1 MALPTGGYS
10 YTPQTANL
18 GASPLSALKPL
29 DVGVSIQFTPMPKYE
44 VPSAQQELVSQG
56 AAKGFQALAE
66 PIIKVFKDKED
77 EKKAKKALEA
87 KYAHE
92 ENIAR
97 IRGVKTA
104 RELQME
110 DLRYQDLQNRVNE
123 RGGNKGEET
132 INYGSF
138 EDETP
143 IGDSDLPTNQ
153 EVDVQN
159 EPSLFN
165 ITDVEN
171 PNLLGQINP
180 TPERVA
186 ALWNTPLA
194 ELTASAGTAGSKQ
207 EQALASM
214 GAGTLTPAGQA
225 MSTDA
230 QPQAPAPAPEEPRF
244 GLMSKFRGLYT
255 PEEAK
260 KMRAEFSG
268 KMTEFSGEGKMEPVP
283 SAVGYQLDK
292 PMRDVAPVR
301 VEKAIP
307 VGQASQATAKP
318 TRKDL
323 SRYIQNW
330 ADPSVAASAVDK
342 IAEIMG
348 SEYAYPEIIDIKD
361 KNGNIIGYR
370 PEIPKRLT
378 RKELAES
385 KASTEP
391 SSKDEKELR
400 QEYLGLTKDYKIIQ
414 SAWRSIRSAGE
425 RKETDPPSPASDMA
439 LIFGFMKLLDPSS
452 TVREGEYATVQN
464 ATGIPG
470 RVANAYNNAIDGLIL
485 NTDQRND
492 FLGQSKKQ
500 YDARLGEY
508 SELKTT
514 YTKLAKRKGFDPEN
528 VVLEFNMPEAVVS
541 DKENLNNQ
549 ATAIV
554 RLLLTLPKGSPE
566 EVKARQDLIVIRE
579 KIVEAQ
585 KAGK

>member
-110 DLRYQDLQNRVNE
+110 DLRYKDLENRVNE

-153 EVDVQN
+153 EADVQN

-194 ELTASAGTAGSKQ
+194 QLTASAGTAGSKQ

-214 GAGTLTPAGQA
+214 GAGTLTPAGQV
-225 MSTDA
+225 MSTDT
-230 QPQAPAPAPEEPRF
+230 QPQATAPAPEEPRF

-307 VGQASQATAKP
+307 VGQASQATEKTA
-318 TRKDL
+318 RKDI
-323 SRYIQNW
+323 SRYVQAW
-330 ADPSVAASAVDK
+330 ADPSVASSAADK
-342 IAEIMG
+342 VAEIMG
-348 SEYAYPEIIDIKD
+348 SEYAYPEITQFKN
-361 KNGNIIGYR
+361 KNGDVGYR
-370 PEIPKRLT
+370 VNIPKRLSG
-378 RKELAES
+378 KELAES
-385 KASTEP
+385 KTSTEP
-391 SSKDEKELR
+391 SFKDEKELR
-400 QEYLGLTKDYKIIQ
+400 QEYLGLTKDYKTIQ

-439 LIFGFMKLLDPSS
+439 LIFGFMKLLDPNS
-452 TVREGEYATVQN
+452 TVREGEYATAQN

-470 RVANAYNNAIDGLIL
+470 RVQNAYNKAIDGVIL
-485 NTDQRND
+485 NIDQRND

-508 SELKTT
+508 KELKTT

-528 VVLEFNMPEAVVS
+528 VVLEFNIPEEVVS
-541 DKENLNNQ
+541 DKENLNNA
-549 ATAIV
+549 ATALA
-554 RLLLTLPKGSPE
+554 RQLPTLPEGSPE
-566 EVKARQDLIVIRE
+566 KTKAKQDLMELRK
-579 KIVEAQ
+579 KIVEANN
-585 KAGK
+585 AGK

>member
-10 YTPQTANL
+10 YSPQTANL

-29 DVGVSIQFTPMPKYE
+29 DVGVSVQFTPMPKYE
-44 VPSAQQELVSQG
+44 VPSAQQELVSMG
-56 AAKGFQALAE
+56 AAKGFQGFAE
-66 PIIKVFKDKED
+66 PIIKAFKDKE
-77 EKKAKKALEA
+77 EERKAGIALTTE
-87 KYAHE
+87 HE
-92 ENIAR
+92 RAVEIAR
-97 IRGVKTA
+97 IKAEKTP
-104 RELQME
+104 EEKEYE
-110 DLRYQDLQNRVNE
+110 DLRIQNLE
-123 RGGNKGEET
+123 KTLDEKGANKGT
-132 INYGSF
+132 DINYGSF

-143 IGDSDLPTNQ
+143 VGNSDLPTN
-153 EVDVQN
+153 EDADVSNQ
-159 EPSLFN
+159 PSLFN
-165 ITDVEN
+165 INEVESSDF
-171 PNLLGQINP
+171 LGQINP
-180 TPERVA
+180 TQERVA

-194 ELTASAGTAGSKQ
+194 ELTASAGTAGAQQ

-214 GAGTLTPAGQA
+214 GAGTLTPAGQV
-225 MSTDA
+225 MSTDT
-230 QPQAPAPAPEEPRF
+230 QPQATAPEEPRF

-268 KMTEFSGEGKMEPVP
+268 KMEEFSGDGKMEPVP
-283 SAVGYQLDK
+283 SAVEYQFDK
-292 PMRDVAPVR
+292 PMRDVAPIR

-330 ADPSVAASAVDK
+330 SDPSVAASAVDK

-370 PEIPKRLT
+370 PEIPKKLT

-385 KASTEP
+385 KTSTEP
-391 SSKDEKELR
+391 SFKDEKELR

-439 LIFGFMKLLDPSS
+439 LIFGFMKLLDPTS
-452 TVREGEYATVQN
+452 TVREGEYATAQN

-470 RVANAYNNAIDGLIL
+470 RVANAYNKAIDGVIL
-485 NTDQRND
+485 NIDQRND
-492 FLGQSKKQ
+492 FLRQSKKQ

-508 SELKTT
+508 KELKTT

-528 VVLEFNMPEAVVS
+528 VVLEFNISEEVVS
-541 DKENLNNQ
+541 DIENLTN
-549 ATAIV
+549 AAIT
-554 RLLLTLPKGSPE
+554 LTRQLAGLPEGSPE
-566 EVKARQDLIVIRE
+566 KAKVKQDLIVIRG
-579 KIVEAQ
+579 KIVEANN
-585 KAGK
+585 AGK

>member
-10 YTPQTANL
+10 FTPQTANL

-29 DVGVSIQFTPMPKYE
+29 DVGVSVSFTPMPKYE
-44 VPSAQQELVSQG
+44 VPSAQQELVSMG
-56 AAKGFQALAE
+56 AAKGFQALTE
-66 PIIKVFKDKED
+66 PVFAAIKEKAD
-77 EKKAKKALEA
+77 EKKAAELLKG

-92 ENIAR
+92 EKIAG
-97 IRGVKTA
+97 IRAAKTA
-104 RELQME
+104 RELLME
-110 DLRYQDLQNRVNE
+110 DLRYKDLENRVNE

-153 EVDVQN
+153 DADVSS

-165 ITDVEN
+165 ITDLEN

-194 ELTASAGTAGSKQ
+194 QLTASAGTAGAQQ

-214 GAGTLTPAGQA
+214 GAGTLTPSGQV

-268 KMTEFSGEGKMEPVP
+268 KMEKFSGEEKMEPVP
-283 SAVGYQLDK
+283 SAVEYQFDK

-330 ADPSVAASAVDK
+330 SDPSVAASAVDK

-370 PEIPKRLT
+370 PEIPKKLT

-385 KASTEP
+385 KTSTEP
-391 SSKDEKELR
+391 SFKDEKELR
-400 QEYLGLTKDYKIIQ
+400 QEYLGLTKDYKTIQ

-439 LIFGFMKLLDPSS
+439 LIFGFMKLLDPNS
-452 TVREGEYATVQN
+452 TVREGEYATAQN

-470 RVANAYNNAIDGLIL
+470 RVQNAYNKAIDGVIL
-485 NTDQRND
+485 NIDQRND

-508 SELKTT
+508 KELKTT

-528 VVLEFNMPEAVVS
+528 VVLEFNIPEEVVS
-541 DKENLNNQ
+541 DKENLNNA
-549 ATAIV
+549 ATALA
-554 RLLLTLPKGSPE
+554 RQLPTLPEGSPE
-566 EVKARQDLIVIRE
+566 KAKAKQDLMELRK
-579 KIVEAQ
+579 KIVEANN
-585 KAGK
+585 AGK

>member
-10 YTPQTANL
+10 YSPQTANL

-29 DVGVSIQFTPMPKYE
+29 DVGVSVQFTPMPKYE
-44 VPSAQQELVSQG
+44 VPSAQQELVSMG
-56 AAKGFQALAE
+56 AAKGFQAFAE
-66 PIIKVFKDKED
+66 PIIKAFKDKE
-77 EKKAKKALEA
+77 EERKAGIALTTE
-87 KYAHE
+87 HE
-92 ENIAR
+92 RAVEIAR
-97 IRGVKTA
+97 IKAAKTA
-104 RELQME
+104 NELKIE
-110 DLRYQDLQNRVNE
+110 SLRIQNLE
-123 RGGNKGEET
+123 KTLDEKGANKGT
-132 INYGSF
+132 DINYGSF

-143 IGDSDLPTNQ
+143 VGNSDLPTN
-153 EVDVQN
+153 EDADVSNQ
-159 EPSLFN
+159 PSLFN
-165 ITDVEN
+165 INEVESSDF
-171 PNLLGQINP
+171 LGQINP
-180 TPERVA
+180 TQERVA

-194 ELTASAGTAGSKQ
+194 ELTASAGTAGAQQ

-214 GAGTLTPAGQA
+214 GAGTLTPAGQV
-225 MSTDA
+225 MSTDT
-230 QPQAPAPAPEEPRF
+230 QPQATAPEEPRF

-268 KMTEFSGEGKMEPVP
+268 KMEEFSGDGKMEPVP
-283 SAVGYQLDK
+283 SAVEYQFDK
-292 PMRDVAPVR
+292 PMRDVAPIR

-330 ADPSVAASAVDK
+330 SDPSVAASAVDK

-370 PEIPKRLT
+370 PEIPKKLT

-385 KASTEP
+385 KTSTEP
-391 SSKDEKELR
+391 SFKDEKELR

-439 LIFGFMKLLDPSS
+439 LIFGFMKLLDPTS
-452 TVREGEYATVQN
+452 TVREGEYATAQN

-470 RVANAYNNAIDGLIL
+470 RVANAYNKAIDGVIL
-485 NTDQRND
+485 NIDQRND
-492 FLGQSKKQ
+492 FLRQSKKQ

-508 SELKTT
+508 KELKTT

-528 VVLEFNMPEAVVS
+528 VVLEFNISEEVVS
-541 DKENLNNQ
+541 DIENLTN
-549 ATAIV
+549 AAIT
-554 RLLLTLPKGSPE
+554 LTRQLAGLPEGSPE
-566 EVKARQDLIVIRE
+566 KAKVKQDLIVIRG
-579 KIVEAQ
+579 KIVEANN
-585 KAGK
+585 AGK

>member
-10 YTPQTANL
+10 FTPQTASL

-44 VPSAQQELVSQG
+44 VPSAQQELVSMG

-66 PIIKVFKDKED
+66 PVFAAIKAKAD
-77 EKKAKKALEA
+77 EKKADTALIA
-87 KYAHE
+87 KYKHE
-92 ENIAR
+92 EKIAG
-97 IRGVKTA
+97 IRAAKTEK
-104 RELQME
+104 ELLME
-110 DLRYQDLQNRVNE
+110 DLRYKDLENRVNE
-123 RGGNKGEET
+123 RGGNKGDET
-132 INYGSF
+132 INSGGF
-138 EDETP
+138 DDETP
-143 IGDSDLPTNQ
+143 IGDSLPTDPEADVSNQ
-153 EVDVQN
+153 
-159 EPSLFN
+159 PSLFN
-165 ITDVEN
+165 INDVESSDF
-171 PNLLGQINP
+171 LGQINP
-180 TPERVA
+180 TPEKVA

-194 ELTASAGTAGSKQ
+194 ELTASAGTAGAQQ

-225 MSTDA
+225 ISTDA
-230 QPQAPAPAPEEPRF
+230 QPQPQAPAPTPEEPRF
-244 GLMSKFRGLYT
+244 GLMAKFRGLYT

-268 KMTEFSGEGKMEPVP
+268 KMTELSGDGKMEPVP
-283 SAVGYQLDK
+283 SGVGYQFDK

-307 VGQASQATAKP
+307 VAQASQPRDISKYVQA
-318 TRKDL
+318 
-323 SRYIQNW
+323 W
-330 ADPSVAASAVDK
+330 ADPSVASSAADK
-342 IAEIMG
+342 VAEIMG
-348 SEYAYPEIIDIKD
+348 SEYAYPEITQF
-361 KNGNIIGYR
+361 KNKSGDVGYR
-370 PEIPKRLT
+370 VNIPKKLT

-385 KASTEP
+385 KTSTEP
-391 SSKDEKELR
+391 SFKDEKELR

-439 LIFGFMKLLDPSS
+439 LIFGFMKLLDPTS
-452 TVREGEYATVQN
+452 TVREGEYATAQN

-470 RVANAYNNAIDGLIL
+470 RVANAYNKAIDGVIL
-485 NTDQRND
+485 NIDQRND

-528 VVLEFNMPEAVVS
+528 VVLEFSMPEAVVS

-549 ATAIV
+549 ATA
-554 RLLLTLPKGSPE
+554 LAKQLATLPKGSPE

-585 KAGK
+585 KVGK

>member
-1 MALPTGGYS
+1 M
-10 YTPQTANL
+10 
-18 GASPLSALKPL
+18 
-29 DVGVSIQFTPMPKYE
+29 
-44 VPSAQQELVSQG
+44 G

-143 IGDSDLPTNQ
+143 IGDSLPTDPEADVSNQ
-153 EVDVQN
+153 
-159 EPSLFN
+159 PSLFN
-165 ITDVEN
+165 INDIESSDF
-171 PNLLGQINP
+171 LGQINP
-180 TPERVA
+180 TPEKVA

-194 ELTASAGTAGSKQ
+194 ELTASAGTAGAQQ

-225 MSTDA
+225 ISTDA

-268 KMTEFSGEGKMEPVP
+268 KMTEFSGEEKMEPVP
-283 SAVGYQLDK
+283 SGVGYQFDK

-370 PEIPKRLT
+370 PEIPKRLSG
-378 RKELAES
+378 KELAES
-385 KASTEP
+385 KTSTEP
-391 SSKDEKELR
+391 SFKDEKELR

-414 SAWRSIRSAGE
+414 SAWRGIRSAGE
-425 RKETDPPSPASDMA
+425 RKETDKPSPASDMA
-439 LIFGFMKLLDPSS
+439 LIFGFMKLLDPTS
-452 TVREGEYATVQN
+452 TVREGEYASAQN
-464 ATGIPG
+464 TTGVPG
-470 RVANAYNNAIDGLIL
+470 RVINAFNNAKDGIIL
-485 NTDQRND
+485 NQDQRQD
-492 FLGQSKKQ
+492 FLNQAKKQ
-500 YDARLGEY
+500 YESRLGEY
-508 SELKTT
+508 SGLKTM

-528 VVLEFNMPEAVVS
+528 VVLEFNIPEEAVS
-541 DKENLNNQ
+541 DEENFSDQ
-549 ATAIV
+549 AASLAKQLV
-554 RLLLTLPKGSPE
+554 ALPKDSPE
-566 EVKARQDLIVIRE
+566 TVGLRQRLMELRG
-579 KIVEAQ
+579 KITEAQ

>member
-29 DVGVSIQFTPMPKYE
+29 DVGVSVSFTPMPKYE
-44 VPSAQQELVSQG
+44 VPSAQQELVSMG
-56 AAKGFQALAE
+56 AAKGFQGFAE
-66 PIIKVFKDKED
+66 PIIGAFKAKDDERVRKED
-77 EKKAKKALEA
+77 AALKYRRDLEIAK
-87 KYAHE
+87 
-92 ENIAR
+92 
-97 IRGVKTA
+97 IRGEKTE
-104 RELQME
+104 RELKIE
-110 DLRYQDLQNRVNE
+110 DLRYKDLENRVNE

-143 IGDSDLPTNQ
+143 IGDSLPTNQ
-153 EVDVQN
+153 DADVSNQ
-159 EPSLFN
+159 PSLFN
-165 ITDVEN
+165 INEVESSDF
-171 PNLLGQINP
+171 LGQINP
-180 TPERVA
+180 TQERVA
-186 ALWNTPLA
+186 ALWNTPFA
-194 ELTASAGTAGSKQ
+194 QLTASAGTAGAQQ
-207 EQALASM
+207 EQALASI
-214 GAGTLTPAGQA
+214 GAGTLTPSGQV
-225 MSTDA
+225 MSTDT
-230 QPQAPAPAPEEPRF
+230 QPQATAPAPEEPRF

-268 KMTEFSGEGKMEPVP
+268 KMTEFSGEEKMEPVP
-283 SAVGYQLDK
+283 SGVGYQFDK

-330 ADPSVAASAVDK
+330 SDPSVAASAVDK

-370 PEIPKRLT
+370 PEIPKRLSG
-378 RKELAES
+378 KELAES
-385 KASTEP
+385 KTSTEP
-391 SSKDEKELR
+391 SFKDEKELR

-414 SAWRSIRSAGE
+414 SAWRGIRSAGE

-439 LIFGFMKLLDPSS
+439 LIFGFMKLLDPTS
-452 TVREGEYATVQN
+452 TVREGEYATAQN

-470 RVANAYNNAIDGLIL
+470 RVQNAYNKAIDGVIL
-485 NTDQRND
+485 NIDQRND

-508 SELKTT
+508 KELKTT

-528 VVLEFNMPEAVVS
+528 VVLEFNIPEEAVS
-541 DKENLNNQ
+541 DKENLTNA
-549 ATAIV
+549 ATA
-554 RLLLTLPKGSPE
+554 LAKQLATLTKGSPE
-566 EVKARQDLIVIRE
+566 EAKARQDLMELRK
-579 KIVEAQ
+579 KIVEANN
-585 KAGK
+585 AGK

>member
-10 YTPQTANL
+10 YSPQTANL

-29 DVGVSIQFTPMPKYE
+29 DVGVSVQFTPMPKYE
-44 VPSAQQELVSQG
+44 VPSAQQELVSMG
-56 AAKGFQALAE
+56 AAKGFQAFAE
-66 PIIKVFKDKED
+66 PIIKAFKDKE
-77 EKKAKKALEA
+77 EERKAGIALTTE
-87 KYAHE
+87 HE
-92 ENIAR
+92 RAVEIAR
-97 IRGVKTA
+97 IKAEKTP
-104 RELQME
+104 EEKEYE
-110 DLRYQDLQNRVNE
+110 DLRIQNLE
-123 RGGNKGEET
+123 KTLDEKGANKGT
-132 INYGSF
+132 DINYGSF

-143 IGDSDLPTNQ
+143 VGNSDLPTN
-153 EVDVQN
+153 EDADVSNQ
-159 EPSLFN
+159 PSLFN
-165 ITDVEN
+165 INEVESSDF
-171 PNLLGQINP
+171 LGQINP
-180 TPERVA
+180 TQERVA

-194 ELTASAGTAGSKQ
+194 ELTASAGTAGAQQ

-214 GAGTLTPAGQA
+214 GAGTLTPAGQV
-225 MSTDA
+225 MSTDT
-230 QPQAPAPAPEEPRF
+230 QPQATAPEEPRF

-268 KMTEFSGEGKMEPVP
+268 KMEEFSGDGKMEPVP
-283 SAVGYQLDK
+283 SAVEYQFDK
-292 PMRDVAPVR
+292 PMRDVAPIR

-330 ADPSVAASAVDK
+330 SDPSVAASAVDK

-370 PEIPKRLT
+370 PEIPKKLT

-385 KASTEP
+385 KTSTEP
-391 SSKDEKELR
+391 SFKDEKELR

-439 LIFGFMKLLDPSS
+439 LIFGFMKLLDPTS
-452 TVREGEYATVQN
+452 TVREGEYATAQN

-470 RVANAYNNAIDGLIL
+470 RVANAYNKAIDGVIL
-485 NTDQRND
+485 NIDQRND
-492 FLGQSKKQ
+492 FLRQSKKQ

-508 SELKTT
+508 KELKTT

-528 VVLEFNMPEAVVS
+528 VVLEFNISEEVVS
-541 DKENLNNQ
+541 DIENLTN
-549 ATAIV
+549 AAIT
-554 RLLLTLPKGSPE
+554 LTRQLAGLPEGSPE
-566 EVKARQDLIVIRE
+566 KAKVKQDLIVIRG
-579 KIVEAQ
+579 KIVEANN
-585 KAGK
+585 AGK

>member
-10 YTPQTANL
+10 YSPQTANL

-29 DVGVSIQFTPMPKYE
+29 DVGVSVQFTPMPKYE
-44 VPSAQQELVSQG
+44 VPSAQQELVSMG
-56 AAKGFQALAE
+56 AVKGFQAFAE
-66 PIIKVFKDKED
+66 PIIKAFKDKE
-77 EKKAKKALEA
+77 EERKAGIALTTE
-87 KYAHE
+87 HE
-92 ENIAR
+92 RAVEIAR
-97 IRGVKTA
+97 IKAAKTA
-104 RELQME
+104 NELKIE
-110 DLRYQDLQNRVNE
+110 SLRIQNLE
-123 RGGNKGEET
+123 KTLDEKGANKGT
-132 INYGSF
+132 DINYGSF

-143 IGDSDLPTNQ
+143 VGNSDLPTN
-153 EVDVQN
+153 EDADVSNQ
-159 EPSLFN
+159 PSLFN
-165 ITDVEN
+165 INEVESSDF
-171 PNLLGQINP
+171 LGQINP
-180 TPERVA
+180 TQERVA

-194 ELTASAGTAGSKQ
+194 ELTASAGTAGAQQ
-207 EQALASM
+207 EQALASI
-214 GAGTLTPAGQA
+214 GAGTLTPAGQV
-225 MSTDA
+225 MSTDT
-230 QPQAPAPAPEEPRF
+230 QPQAQAPAPEEPRF

-268 KMTEFSGEGKMEPVP
+268 KMEEFSGDGKMEPVP
-283 SAVGYQLDK
+283 SAVEYQFDK
-292 PMRDVAPVR
+292 PMRDVAPIR

-330 ADPSVAASAVDK
+330 SDPSVAASAVDK

-370 PEIPKRLT
+370 PEIPKKLT

-385 KASTEP
+385 KTSTEP
-391 SSKDEKELR
+391 SFKDEKELR

-439 LIFGFMKLLDPSS
+439 LIFGFMKLLDPTS
-452 TVREGEYATVQN
+452 TVREGEYATAQN

-470 RVANAYNNAIDGLIL
+470 RVANAYNKAIDGVIL
-485 NTDQRND
+485 NIDQRND
-492 FLGQSKKQ
+492 FLRQSKKQ

-508 SELKTT
+508 KELKTT

-528 VVLEFNMPEAVVS
+528 VVLEFNISEEVVS
-541 DKENLNNQ
+541 DIENLTN
-549 ATAIV
+549 AAIT
-554 RLLLTLPKGSPE
+554 LTRQLAGLPEGSPE
-566 EVKARQDLIVIRE
+566 KAKVKQDLIVIRG
-579 KIVEAQ
+579 KIVEANN
-585 KAGK
+585 AGK

>member
-10 YTPQTANL
+10 FTPQTASL

-77 EKKAKKALEA
+77 AKIADKALKAKYKHEVEVANIRAA
-87 KYAHE
+87 KTE
-92 ENIAR
+92 
-97 IRGVKTA
+97 K
-104 RELQME
+104 ELLME
-110 DLRYQDLQNRVNE
+110 DLRYKDLENRVNE
-123 RGGNKGEET
+123 RGGNKGDET
-132 INYGSF
+132 INYGGF
-138 EDETP
+138 DDETP
-143 IGDSDLPTNQ
+143 IGDSVLPSNPKANISNQ
-153 EVDVQN
+153 
-159 EPSLFN
+159 PSLFN
-165 ITDVEN
+165 IEDVEN
-171 PNLLGQINP
+171 SDFLGQINP
-180 TPERVA
+180 TQEKVA

-194 ELTASAGTAGSKQ
+194 ELTASAGTAGAQQ

-230 QPQAPAPAPEEPRF
+230 QPQPQAPAPEEPRF

-268 KMTEFSGEGKMEPVP
+268 KITELSGDEKMEPVP
-283 SAVGYQLDK
+283 SGVGYQFDK

-307 VGQASQATAKP
+307 VAQASQPRDISKYVQA
-318 TRKDL
+318 
-323 SRYIQNW
+323 W
-330 ADPSVAASAVDK
+330 ADPSVASSAADK
-342 IAEIMG
+342 VAEIMG
-348 SEYAYPEIIDIKD
+348 SEYAYPEITQF
-361 KNGNIIGYR
+361 KNKSGNVGYR
-370 PEIPKRLT
+370 VNIPKKLT

-385 KASTEP
+385 KTSTEP

-414 SAWRSIRSAGE
+414 SAWRSIRAAGE

-439 LIFGFMKLLDPSS
+439 LIFGFMKLLDPTS
-452 TVREGEYATVQN
+452 TVREGEYATAQN

-470 RVANAYNNAIDGLIL
+470 RVANAYNKAIDGVIL
-485 NTDQRND
+485 NIDQRND

-528 VVLEFNMPEAVVS
+528 VVLEFSMPEAVVS

-549 ATAIV
+549 ATAIA
-554 RLLLTLPKGSPE
+554 RLLPTLPKGSPE

>member
-29 DVGVSIQFTPMPKYE
+29 DVGVSVQFTPMPKYE
-44 VPSAQQELVSQG
+44 VPSAQQELVSMG

-66 PIIKVFKDKED
+66 PIIKVFTDKED

-123 RGGNKGEET
+123 RGGNKGDET
-132 INYGSF
+132 INYGGF
-138 EDETP
+138 DDETP
-143 IGDSDLPTNQ
+143 IGDSLPTDPEADVSNQ
-153 EVDVQN
+153 
-159 EPSLFN
+159 PSLFN
-165 ITDVEN
+165 INEVESSDF
-171 PNLLGQINP
+171 LGQINP
-180 TPERVA
+180 TQEKVA

-194 ELTASAGTAGSKQ
+194 ELTASAGTAGAQQ

-214 GAGTLTPAGQA
+214 GAGTLSPAGQA
-225 MSTDA
+225 MSTDT

-268 KMTEFSGEGKMEPVP
+268 KMTEFSKDGKMEPVP
-283 SAVGYQLDK
+283 SGVGYQFDK

-323 SRYIQNW
+323 SRYIKNW
-330 ADPSVAASAVDK
+330 ADPSVAESAVDK

-385 KASTEP
+385 KISTEP
-391 SSKDEKELR
+391 SFKDEKELR
-400 QEYLGLTKDYKIIQ
+400 QEYLGLTKDYKTIQ

-439 LIFGFMKLLDPSS
+439 LIFGFMKLLDPNS
-452 TVREGEYATVQN
+452 TVREGEYATAQN

-470 RVANAYNNAIDGLIL
+470 RVANAYNKAIDGVIL
-485 NTDQRND
+485 NIDQRND

-508 SELKTT
+508 KELKTT

-528 VVLEFNMPEAVVS
+528 VVLEFNIPEEAASDEENFSDQAASLVKQLVALPKDSPEAVGIR
-541 DKENLNNQ
+541 K
-549 ATAIV
+549 
-554 RLLLTLPKGSPE
+554 RLLELRG
-566 EVKARQDLIVIRE
+566 
-579 KIVEAQ
+579 KITEAQ

>member
-1 MALPTGGYS
+1 
-10 YTPQTANL
+10 
-18 GASPLSALKPL
+18 
-29 DVGVSIQFTPMPKYE
+29 MPKYE
-44 VPSAQQELVSQG
+44 VPSAQQELVSMG

-66 PIIKVFKDKED
+66 PIFGAIKEKAD
-77 EKKAKKALEA
+77 EKKAAELLKG

-92 ENIAR
+92 EKIAG
-97 IRGVKTA
+97 IRAAKTEK
-104 RELQME
+104 ELQME
-110 DLRYQDLQNRVNE
+110 ALRYKDLENRVNE

-143 IGDSDLPTNQ
+143 IGDSVLPSNPKANISNQ
-153 EVDVQN
+153 
-159 EPSLFN
+159 PSLFN
-165 ITDVEN
+165 INDVESSDF
-171 PNLLGQINP
+171 LGQINP
-180 TPERVA
+180 TQEKVA

-194 ELTASAGTAGSKQ
+194 ELTASAGTAGAQQ

-214 GAGTLTPAGQA
+214 GAGTLTPSGQV

-230 QPQAPAPAPEEPRF
+230 QPQAPAPEEPRF

-268 KMTEFSGEGKMEPVP
+268 KMTEFSGEEKMEPVP
-283 SAVGYQLDK
+283 SGVGYQFDK

-370 PEIPKRLT
+370 PEIPKRLSG
-378 RKELAES
+378 KELAEL
-385 KASTEP
+385 KKSTTPEGKTLLESQINKIIALNGATEDLNSIEKRLNNIP
-391 SSKDEKELR
+391 SEWRGPVAGFFAKQNPYNAEIQALTSQIIQMIPGLARGVFGEVGVLTEKDVERYTKTIPSIEKDPKVAEQILNELR
-400 QEYLGLTKDYKIIQ
+400 QKLGRSTK
-414 SAWRSIRSAGE
+414 
-425 RKETDPPSPASDMA
+425 
-439 LIFGFMKLLDPSS
+439 S
-452 TVREGEYATVQN
+452 TVG
-464 ATGIPG
+464 
-470 RVANAYNNAIDGLIL
+470 AYEKAGFDV
-485 NTDQRND
+485 
-492 FLGQSKKQ
+492 
-500 YDARLGEY
+500 
-508 SELKTT
+508 
-514 YTKLAKRKGFDPEN
+514 KGFKEGYFDQEKP
-528 VVLEFNMPEAVVS
+528 S
-541 DKENLNNQ
+541 DKESDSNKAKALASQ
-549 ATAIV
+549 LAG
-554 RLLLTLPKGSPE
+554 LPKGSPE
-566 EVKARQDLIVIRE
+566 EANVRQALMQLRK
-579 KIVEAQ
+579 KIVESNN
-585 KAGK
+585 AGK